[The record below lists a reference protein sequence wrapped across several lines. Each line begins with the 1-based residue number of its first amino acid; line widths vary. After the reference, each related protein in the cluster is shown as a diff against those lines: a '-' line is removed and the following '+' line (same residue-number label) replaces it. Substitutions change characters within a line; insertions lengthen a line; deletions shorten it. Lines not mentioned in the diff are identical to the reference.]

1 MKKLLF
7 YLLVLSVS
15 MIDAVKL
22 LICNTKKPSFLPQ
35 IKNYA
40 FKPHTKSNLKQT
52 DYNRRWNNQTASKSN
67 VLPPILFTFMDKKAQ
82 LKHSKKFLSSSSDS
96 NNSVKSSS
104 SSSDISD
111 PKRLPK
117 KITRIK

>member
-22 LICNTKKPSFLPQ
+22 LICNTNKPSFLPQ
-35 IKNYA
+35 ITNYA
-40 FKPHTKSNLKQT
+40 FKPHAKSNLKQSN
-52 DYNRRWNNQTASKSN
+52 YNRRWNNQTVSKPN
-67 VLPPILFTFMDKKAQ
+67 VLPFILFTFMDKKAQ
-82 LKHSKKFLSSSSDS
+82 LKNSKKSLNSSSDS

-104 SSSDISD
+104 SSSDILD
-111 PKRLPK
+111 PERLSK